1 MTTLTKGHNN
11 HQAHSPLTSRRLH
24 QMRDILSE
32 AESLLISEPRA
43 RIEATGISIK
53 GINDEA

>member
-1 MTTLTKGHNN
+1 MTTNN
-11 HQAHSPLTSRRLH
+11 HPAHDPLTSRRLH

-32 AESLLISEPRA
+32 AESLLISEPST
-43 RIEATGISIK
+43 RIEATGITIK